1 MKLMNFLKNVII
13 IGFLV
18 TLLIAISFG
27 ATNSLVTNA
36 SKPITN
42 AITGSFKVSPS
53 EELFTDETIQVTIE
67 RKKKEGAEQLISD
80 CLNYYSEE
88 YPEYK
93 NITCN
98 LIIKTNLLIDNS
110 CQYIVGVLKEENG
123 KNTISLNI
131 DPEC

>member
-1 MKLMNFLKNVII
+1 MNFFKKCSNYWFSCI
-13 IGFLV
+13 
-18 TLLIAISFG
+18 LLIAISFG

-42 AITGSFKVSPS
+42 AIAGSFKVSPL
-53 EELFTDETIQVTIE
+53 EELFTEDTIKVTLE
-67 RKKKEGAEQLISD
+67 RKKKEGAEQIISD

-98 LIIKTNLLIDNS
+98 LIVKTNLLIDNS

>member
-1 MKLMNFLKNVII
+1 MNFIKNAVII
-13 IGFLV
+13 CFLV
-18 TLLIAISFG
+18 SLLIAISFG

-42 AITGSFKVSPS
+42 AIAGTFKVSPL
-53 EELFTDETIQVTIE
+53 EELFTEDTIKVTLE
-67 RKKKEGAEQLISD
+67 RKKKEGAEQIISD

-98 LIIKTNLLIDNS
+98 LIVKTNLLIDNS

>member
-1 MKLMNFLKNVII
+1 MK
-13 IGFLV
+13 
-18 TLLIAISFG
+18 
-27 ATNSLVTNA
+27 
-36 SKPITN
+36 
-42 AITGSFKVSPS
+42 
-53 EELFTDETIQVTIE
+53 E
-67 RKKKEGAEQLISD
+67 RKKEGAEQLISD

>member
-1 MKLMNFLKNVII
+1 MTRKLEVCSFNLTDFNKII
-13 IGFLV
+13 
-18 TLLIAISFG
+18 
-27 ATNSLVTNA
+27 
-36 SKPITN
+36 KH
-42 AITGSFKVSPS
+42 KVSRV
-53 EELFTDETIQVTIE
+53 ELCV
-67 RKKKEGAEQLISD
+67 KKEVGGITPPYSD
-80 CLNYYSEE
+80 IE
-88 YPEYK
+88 YATSK